1 VFLEIEYIEVLEA
14 SEATQMK
21 KQANRN
27 YFALRHYRRAL
38 GRLAKKKRACSLI
51 KIFAELIYKTKNIT
65 NFRVVNHL
73 FFMFKYLYI
82 SNLNINIITLID

>member
-1 VFLEIEYIEVLEA
+1 MHVFLEIEYIEVLEA

-38 GRLAKKKRACSLI
+38 GRLAKNQVARRANDTVMHNARRDRKRGVRFARVPMGNSL
-51 KIFAELIYKTKNIT
+51 LD
-65 NFRVVNHL
+65 L
-73 FFMFKYLYI
+73 
-82 SNLNINIITLID
+82 D